1 MEVIVTTTRVLD
13 SEVSWTGLLL
23 TLITSSDVVEWRLA
37 VDSSAVG
44 VVATLACENKTAEW
58 ATDFCMIYT
67 MEEVDF
73 EEEFSMESTVVAR
86 EKEVNS
92 EERA

>member
-1 MEVIVTTTRVLD
+1 M
-13 SEVSWTGLLL
+13 
-23 TLITSSDVVEWRLA
+23 
-37 VDSSAVG
+37 
-44 VVATLACENKTAEW
+44 VATLACENKTAEW

-67 MEEVDF
+67 MEKVDF